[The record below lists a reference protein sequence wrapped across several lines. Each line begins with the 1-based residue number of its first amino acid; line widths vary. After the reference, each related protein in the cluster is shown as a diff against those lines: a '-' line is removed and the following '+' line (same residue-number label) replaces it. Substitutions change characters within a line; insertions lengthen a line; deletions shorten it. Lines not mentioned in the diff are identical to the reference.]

1 MIVTLSNHKYLAT
14 DYTRTDKIKEL
25 CASWGTVIFLLKAFL
40 NIQLLLGSLSEHF
53 KENLMRK
60 WALRRHARSVPARC
74 PHSAVPLKDAAH
86 GAWISLPWQEEPARV
101 GSGEPHRNKALGT
114 QGSFPCGAP
123 AGCLFSLS
131 SFWLSPG
138 ARHLLPYSALLW
150 QMSARETARPKPSNT
165 DKPLLRPRT
174 KLLE

>member
-1 MIVTLSNHKYLAT
+1 MNILK
-14 DYTRTDKIKEL
+14 KIWWE
-25 CASWGTVIFLLKAFL
+25 SG
-40 NIQLLLGSLSEHF
+40 LLGGMPAAF
-53 KENLMRK
+53 PPA
-60 WALRRHARSVPARC
+60 ALIP
-74 PHSAVPLKDAAH
+74 PAVPLKDAAH

-174 KLLE
+174 KLLEWDTLIYMSWRRGGSIICGRMNGLGGLSV

>member
-60 WALRRHARSVPARC
+60 WALRRHACSVPARC
-74 PHSAVPLKDAAH
+74 PHSAHCAFEGCGSWGVDQPPLAGRTGPGWK
-86 GAWISLPWQEEPARV
+86 R
-101 GSGEPHRNKALGT
+101 GT
-114 QGSFPCGAP
+114 AP
-123 AGCLFSLS
+123 EQ
-131 SFWLSPG
+131 SPG
-138 ARHLLPYSALLW
+138 HSGKLSMWRPGWLPLFTEQLLA
-150 QMSARETARPKPSNT
+150 E
-165 DKPLLRPRT
+165 PRSQAFAS
-174 KLLE
+174 LQCPPVADVCQGNGQAQAQQH